1 MFGVCVDF
9 PHEPRGVIMSLDDF
23 LKKYYKQL
31 HFNSMPSDVRERFD
45 GFVKKD
51 SLTDTMQLWRDKY
64 MHLDKNTGKY
74 VENAIPDVMKDADLP
89 EDVARE
95 LFVACQNALVGM
107 NGSLASFKD
116 KNPLAA
122 AFVNE
127 YFGDGNLFNISP
139 ASSDCEDGITEIINL
154 IKTNSDVKLYLED
167 IKDPDDGK
175 TKLFETPGKLDE
187 FISKCDR
194 KEYNTKGGVQ
204 AKVKKLAKALKYAL
218 FHNEIS
224 DELYSQIYPI
234 SSKINYVFADS
245 AFSMDPA
252 SVDSN
257 KLQEFRNNISH
268 KTGILQVLYKSQ
280 KIRDEFAKHDDGTVT
295 SVIDKAENEIDYQKK
310 DSANYV
316 APKKEDELRPWQQ
329 VEKWGADTYNDVF
342 KKYEELRGAPLF
354 FFTES
359 EDVFKAIDKE
369 KIKPVDGLSAVLDKA
384 SAIQGRLANT
394 PRSKEYFDWFV
405 ETMNDV
411 KKDIPKAVE
420 GAWKDGKQMQCVI
433 NQIILKASDPQ
444 NKDPHAMEK
453 AMTAMEIM
461 NAMKYGKT
469 TSKIMDAMKS
479 TEFNMFSDSGLSWN
493 KNEGIQFVTKAL
505 DKSIK
510 AAFLGIGYGVT
521 ITRNQIMLSKG
532 RTKFKDKNNQDGPL
546 SDAFNEQENIVQSE
560 GKVQKKNLKNVISQ
574 VRHNKRDIKQDLND
588 LANEGIDR
596 HTIKGKEQDV
606 KNYKTSLDA
615 QQNNEDTFQQN
626 MSVLREK
633 MNLEKAIAG
642 LTQEVNSTAPDSL
655 QARINQAEAK
665 FRDPNQYTDMPTL
678 VREEKEKELYNEWQQ
693 LKQELAD
700 KNQELANK
708 NAELTGNA
716 ANYTAAKSYID
727 ANRGA
732 HVGYR
737 HTEKDYNSLK
747 EKTEKF
753 RSATADLKEQNKV
766 LKDRNAALKN
776 WDEDHYNKVLRL
788 ENFWNM
794 LQSGDTKSYGISAKH
809 AQKKFTNEK
818 RDILL
823 QQMMAQHSLAA

>member
-1 MFGVCVDF
+1 
-9 PHEPRGVIMSLDDF
+9 MSLDDF

-51 SLTDTMQLWRDKY
+51 SLTDTMRLWRDKY
-64 MHLDKNTGKY
+64 MHLDNGVY
-74 VENAIPDVMKDADLP
+74 VENNMPDTTRTSDLP
-89 EDVARE
+89 DDVARE

-139 ASSDCEDGITEIINL
+139 AKPDCDKGIKEIVAL
-154 IKTNSDVKLYLED
+154 IKSNTSIKQWILAQKSDDKKIFDNENALNEFLKKCDNEDYNKKGNVQSKVRKVAEAFQSATWQGVGGTPLEPIASLQYLED
-167 IKDPDDGK
+167 VI
-175 TKLFETPGKLDE
+175 
-187 FISKCDR
+187 
-194 KEYNTKGGVQ
+194 
-204 AKVKKLAKALKYAL
+204 A
-218 FHNEIS
+218 S
-224 DELYSQIYPI
+224 D
-234 SSKINYVFADS
+234 
-245 AFSMDPA
+245 AFSMNPA

-310 DSANYV
+310 DSANYI

-329 VEKWGADTYNDVF
+329 IEKWGADTYNDVF

-369 KIKPVDGLSAVLDKA
+369 KIKPSDGLSAVLDKA

-405 ETMNDV
+405 ETMNDI
-411 KKDIPKAVE
+411 KKDIPKAIE
-420 GAWKDGKQMQCVI
+420 GAWKDGKQMQCVVE
-433 NQIILKASDPQ
+433 QIILKASDPK

-461 NAMKYGKT
+461 NAMKYGMLTGRLVEALKQT
-469 TSKIMDAMKS
+469 DFSL
-479 TEFNMFSDSGLSWN
+479 FSDDKLSWN

-521 ITRNQIMLSKG
+521 IIRNQIMLSKG

-574 VRHNKRDIKQDLND
+574 IRQNKKDIKQDLND
-588 LANEGIDR
+588 LASEGIDR
-596 HTIKGKEQDV
+596 HTIRGKEQDV

-615 QQNNEDTFQQN
+615 QQNNEDVFQQN
-626 MSVLREK
+626 MGVLRDK
-633 MNLEKAIAG
+633 MKLEKKIAN
-642 LTQEVNSTAPDSL
+642 LTKEVTSAAPDSL
-655 QARINQAEAK
+655 QNKINQAEAK
-665 FRDPNQYTDMPTL
+665 FRDPSQYTDMPTL
-678 VREEKEKELYNEWQQ
+678 VREEKEKELYNDWQR
-693 LKQELAD
+693 LKQELD
-700 KNQELANK
+700 RKNQELAEK
-708 NAELTGNA
+708 NAELTGNV
-716 ANYTAAKSYID
+716 ANYTAAKAYID
-727 ANRGA
+727 ANRGQ

-737 HTEKDYNSLK
+737 HTEKDYTSLK
-747 EKTEKF
+747 DKTEKF

-766 LKDRNAALKN
+766 LRDRNAALKN
-776 WDEDHYNKVLRL
+776 WDQDHYNKVLRL

-794 LQSGDTKSYGISAKH
+794 LQNGDNKSYGISAKR
-809 AQKKFTNEK
+809 AQKKFTNNQK
-818 RDILL
+818 DVLL